1 MATAYSSEVSVGTYN
16 RLRLRVEYSGTSATC
31 YMEFRR
37 TSSYTGSWADSQAT
51 ITFNGTTKSAP
62 YSYSG
67 TVGTSWVQLCNASGF
82 SVSTSGGTYNWTFNN
97 PGGSSVLGCSG
108 SITIDAQGTAP
119 TGLSLSNITPGTNQ
133 IAATVSVTGW
143 GGLGDANTRFRE
155 MSVWEYNNVGGSN
168 RRIQKATGNTLSS
181 TITVTNSSEVT
192 GSLTITPNTRYTLT
206 TFASNGTMYTDQT
219 NVTNT
224 ATLATAP
231 TVSVNDYTDTT
242 IVISYSTAADGGA
255 YSKNIQ
261 YSLDGS
267 TWTTGATVSSA
278 SATSGTYTISG
289 LTAGTT
295 YSIRTRVSTTAGTTT
310 GSTLSQKTAQAPTK
324 PTVSGTSGVTSNT
337 ISYGT
342 TSFGYPASGTVY
354 LYGGTS
360 SSPTTQLT
368 SKTSTGTSS
377 YTHSSLTANKRYY
390 YRARAYNGKVY
401 SDYSTEVSVY
411 TKAAAPTIS
420 VSGVTAKTVTIAY
433 STSADG
439 GAYYKYIDYS
449 LDGTNWTQG
458 AAITTSSATSGTFTI
473 TGLAP
478 DTSYTIRTKIR
489 TTAAGDTSGPT
500 VTAST
505 KPALYGSVSGQAKLV
520 EKFYG
525 SANALGNP
533 PLKGNTT
540 QQTYTGKNKV
550 GFSDGSGTVGNFT
563 WSIQDGV
570 ITLNGTGSGSGT
582 LKVTDTTLFK
592 LVAGTRRLTIVP
604 VSGAWTTG
612 TMGIRPVTSGGTQR
626 GYQQWYAGSPQS
638 NATYTY
644 TETQAEEAAAV
655 DIYVG
660 ANAVFNN
667 YKFYIMWTEGS
678 TDDFDYEPYVGGT
691 ASPNPDYPQVV
702 NVATG
707 EQFVIVS
714 GKNLSPALN
723 EYTWGTNRASN
734 LSATG
739 SSISFKTSTE
749 YSNSGVYITRTQF
762 PYKCPAL
769 GQTGYVVSCTVNVD
783 IASNISMGYE
793 GSTSG
798 TRVDMD
804 IPAGSTRI
812 SFVTK
817 EATNNIRF
825 YVMNKTGAT
834 VTITNFQ
841 VETGSTATE
850 FSDYA
855 ALCPINLG
863 KNLFNPAQTPTFLN
877 MATVSQITN
886 GIRVTSTRT
895 STSSTSNFDSALY
908 AVVRADDYIGKPL
921 TVSVETM
928 SSSTSGNQRVNIGV
942 CNADAS
948 IREAK
953 ASFTTSGGRATYT
966 PTEADRGKYIFA
978 GFYAVNGVVSPAGS
992 YVDYKNIQFE
1002 VNTASTTYAAY
1013 LEPIE
1018 LRKINDHQDYIY
1030 KSDGDWY
1037 VHREIGKV
1045 VLDGS
1050 ESWTFQSTSVY
1061 KYRLSISDAAIP
1073 GSQSVVSPLL
1083 SDHYVPVAWSD
1094 SNRPD
1099 YCISSAGNDT
1109 SQIAI
1114 RHVSIA
1120 SLADYKTWLGSHNI
1134 TVFYPLAT
1142 PTNTKITNSIL
1153 ISQLNALWG
1162 ATTYGDDTVLTIG
1175 AVDLQAIGT
1184 DIFQSTRRIEK
1195 FYGSVNGTTKLI
1207 YEE

>member
-1 MATAYSSEVSVGTYN
+1 MATAYSSEVAVGTYN

-37 TSSYTGSWADSQAT
+37 TSSYTGSWADTQAS
-51 ITFNGTTKSAP
+51 ITFNGTTVSAP
-62 YSYSG
+62 YNYSG

-119 TGLSLSNITPGTNQ
+119 TGLSLSNVTPGTNQ

-181 TITVTNSSEVT
+181 TITVTNSSQVA
-192 GSLTITPNTRYTLT
+192 GSLTITPNTKYTLT
-206 TFASNGTMYTDQT
+206 TFASNGTLYVDQSNT
-219 NVTNT
+219 TNT

-231 TVSVNDYTDTT
+231 TVSVSGYTDTT

-411 TKAAAPTIS
+411 TKAAAPTVS
-420 VSGVTAKTVTIAY
+420 VSEVTAKTVTIAY

-439 GAYYKYIDYS
+439 GAYTKYIDYS
-449 LDGTNWTQG
+449 LDGTNWTNG
-458 AAITTSSATSGTFTI
+458 ATVSSSSATSGTFTI
-473 TGLAP
+473 TGLSAK
-478 DTSYTIRTKIR
+478 TAYSIHTRVR
-489 TTAAGDTSGPT
+489 TTAGNTTGQTLS
-500 VTAST
+500 VTT
-505 KPALYGSVSGQAKLV
+505 KVAMYGSVSGQTKLV
-520 EKFYG
+520 KKFYG

-540 QQTYTGKNKV
+540 QQT
-550 GFSDGSGTVGNFT
+550 
-563 WSIQDGV
+563 
-570 ITLNGTGSGSGT
+570 
-582 LKVTDTTLFK
+582 
-592 LVAGTRRLTIVP
+592 
-604 VSGAWTTG
+604 
-612 TMGIRPVTSGGTQR
+612 
-626 GYQQWYAGSPQS
+626 
-638 NATYTY
+638 
-644 TETQAEEAAAV
+644 
-655 DIYVG
+655 
-660 ANAVFNN
+660 
-667 YKFYIMWTEGS
+667 
-678 TDDFDYEPYVGGT
+678 
-691 ASPNPDYPQVV
+691 SPNPDYPQTV
-702 NVATG
+702 NNATG
-707 EQFVIVS
+707 EQKVYFH
-714 GKNLSPALN
+714 GKNLSPIVTG
-723 EYTWGTNRASN
+723 YSIGTNSGAGYTKTNGTIVVSTNSTGTTLNKGIYMTKSSN
-734 LSATG
+734 IG
-739 SSISFKTSTE
+739 
-749 YSNSGVYITRTQF
+749 Y
-762 PYKCPAL
+762 CPAAYEV
-769 GQTGYVVSCTVNVD
+769 GNTVSFTIV
-783 IASNISMGYE
+783 ASAESQFAYRNEHQAYNYATIGTTPMRLSFPSSDGNMIFYAKEQNI
-793 GSTSG
+793 TF
-798 TRVDMD
+798 T
-804 IPAGSTRI
+804 I
-812 SFVTK
+812 SD
-817 EATNNIRF
+817 
-825 YVMNKTGAT
+825 
-834 VTITNFQ
+834 FQ
-841 VETGSTATE
+841 VEAGSTATA
-850 FSDYA
+850 FSPYA
-855 ALCPINLG
+855 TLCPINLG
-863 KNLFNPAQTPTFLN
+863 KNLFNPAQTPTYIN
-877 MATVSQITN
+877 GYATVSQITN
-886 GIRVTSTRT
+886 GVRVTSTRT
-895 STSSTSNFDSALY
+895 STSTTSAFDSALY

-921 TVSVETM
+921 SLSIGTM
-928 SSSTSGNQRVNIGV
+928 SPSTSGNQRAIIGV

-948 IREAK
+948 VRESK
-953 ASFTTSGGRATYT
+953 VSVFTANSRGTYT
-966 PTEADRGKYIFA
+966 PTNADRGKYIYVSL
-978 GFYAVNGVVSPAGS
+978 YAINGVASPAGS

-1002 VNTASTTYAAY
+1002 MNYTITAYTAY

-1018 LRKINDHQDYIY
+1018 LRKIDTYQDYIH
-1030 KSDGDWY
+1030 KSGDDWY
-1037 VHREIGKV
+1037 IHKEIGKRIF
-1045 VLDGS
+1045 DGS
-1050 ESWTFQSTSVY
+1050 ENWTFSSTSVY
-1061 KYRLSISDAAIP
+1061 PYRIVISDINM
-1073 GSQSVVSPLL
+1073 GISNQG
-1083 SDHYVPVAWSD
+1083 VAPKVLTNLYTPKKW
-1094 SNRPD
+1094 N
-1099 YCISSAGNDT
+1099 YDT
-1109 SQIAI
+1109 STEVLPAYCVTATPNSTTLCF
-1114 RHVSIA
+1114 RNTDA
-1120 SLADYKTWLGSHNI
+1120 ATLADFKTELTSNNLV
-1134 TVFYPLAT
+1134 TYYLLAT
-1142 PTNTKITNSIL
+1142 PTETKITNSTL
-1153 ISQLNALWG
+1153 ISQLNALWS
-1162 ATTYGDDTVLTIG
+1162 ASTYGDDTVLTIG

-1195 FYGSVNGTTKLI
+1195 FYGSVNNKTKLI

>member
-1 MATAYSSEVSVGTYN
+1 MATAYSSEVAVGTYN

-37 TSSYTGSWADSQAT
+37 TSSYTGSWSDSQAT

-108 SITIDAQGTAP
+108 SVTIDAQGTAP
-119 TGLSLSNITPGTNQ
+119 SGLSLSNVSSGTDWVKGTVAITD
-133 IAATVSVTGW
+133 W
-143 GGLGDANTRFRE
+143 GGVGDSSTRYKNL
-155 MSVWEYNNVGGSN
+155 SVLKTSDKTTSE
-168 RRIQKATGNTLSS
+168 RRYQRTYGNSLSD
-181 TITVTNSSEVT
+181 TITVNNSTEYGT
-192 GSLTITPNTRYTLT
+192 MTIVPNTKYWLWWYAT
-206 TFASNGTMYTDQT
+206 NGTYDVSSPDTSTTTVYTKA
-219 NVTNT
+219 V
-224 ATLATAP
+224 AP
-231 TVSVNDYTDTT
+231 TVSVSDYTDTT
-242 IVISYSTAADGGA
+242 IVISYSTTADGGA

-505 KPALYGSVSGQAKLV
+505 KPALYGSVSGHAELV
-520 EKFYG
+520 EKLYG
-525 SANALGNP
+525 SVNALGNP
-533 PLKGNTT
+533 PIKGNTT
-540 QQTYTGKNKV
+540 QQTYTGKN
-550 GFSDGSGTVGNFT
+550 FLTFPDGSGTTAGFT
-563 WSIQDGV
+563 WSVADGV
-570 ITLNGTGSGSGT
+570 ITLDGGTGSGSGT
-582 LKVTDTTLFK
+582 AKILTTTLFK
-592 LVAGTRRLTIVP
+592 LKAETRRLTIIP
-604 VSGAWTTG
+604 ISGTWTTG
-612 TMGIRPVTSGGTQR
+612 TMGIRPVTSEESQR
-626 GYQQWYAGSPQS
+626 GYQQWNTGNPQS
-638 NATYTY
+638 NATFTY
-644 TETQAEEAAAV
+644 TETQASEAARV
-655 DIYVG
+655 ELYVG
-660 ANAVFNN
+660 TNAVFSN
-667 YKFYIMWTEGS
+667 YKFRIMWTAGS
-678 TDDFDYEPYVGGT
+678 TDDFNYEPYVGG
-691 ASPNPDYPQVV
+691 APSPNPNYPQAV

-707 EQFVIVS
+707 EQKIYFHS
-714 GKNLSPALN
+714 KNLSPIVTG
-723 EYTWGTNRASN
+723 YSIGTNSGASY
-734 LSATG
+734 T
-739 SSISFKTSTE
+739 KTNGT
-749 YSNSGVYITRTQF
+749 I
-762 PYKCPAL
+762 
-769 GQTGYVVSCTVNVD
+769 VVSTNSTGTTLNKG
-783 IASNISMGYE
+783 IYMTKASNIGYCPAAYE
-793 GSTSG
+793 DGSTVSFTIVASAESQFAYRNEGQAYNYETIGTTPMRLSFPSG
-798 TRVDMD
+798 DGNMAFYAKEQNITF
-804 IPAGSTRI
+804 TI
-812 SFVTK
+812 S
-817 EATNNIRF
+817 
-825 YVMNKTGAT
+825 
-834 VTITNFQ
+834 NFQ
-841 VETGSTATE
+841 VESGSTATE

-855 ALCPINLG
+855 
-863 KNLFNPAQTPTFLN
+863 Q
-877 MATVSQITN
+877 
-886 GIRVTSTRT
+886 
-895 STSSTSNFDSALY
+895 LY
-908 AVVRADDYIGKPL
+908 AVNFGGIGKNKFNINSIERGYELLTSGKTSANADWWVSDYIPVKANTAYTSTG
-921 TVSVETM
+921 VSSNFKCWYDNNKAFVSRATAATATSPANAAYLRVNGTIASIASNPNVQIEEG
-928 SSSTSGNQRVNIGV
+928 SSSTTYEAYEFIELCKIDNYQDYVHKSGNDWYIHKEINKITLNGTESWDTISSCFRLRIDGMAGEDDQMAVGAV
-942 CNADAS
+942 KSDKFTAAS
-948 IREAK
+948 YRNV
-953 ASFTTSGGRATYT
+953 Y
-966 PTEADRGKYIFA
+966 
-978 GFYAVNGVVSPAGS
+978 NGD
-992 YVDYKNIQFE
+992 VDYGIAQR
-1002 VNTASTTYAAY
+1002 ASGA
-1013 LEPIE
+1013 
-1018 LRKINDHQDYIY
+1018 
-1030 KSDGDWY
+1030 SG
-1037 VHREIGKV
+1037 
-1045 VLDGS
+1045 
-1050 ESWTFQSTSVY
+1050 
-1061 KYRLSISDAAIP
+1061 
-1073 GSQSVVSPLL
+1073 
-1083 SDHYVPVAWSD
+1083 
-1094 SNRPD
+1094 
-1099 YCISSAGNDT
+1099 
-1109 SQIAI
+1109 IAI
-1114 RHVSIA
+1114 RNKDISTV
-1120 SLADYKTWLGSHNI
+1120 ADFKTWLGTS
-1134 TVFYPLAT
+1134 TPVVYYPLAT
-1142 PTNTKITNSIL
+1142 PTETKITNSTL
-1153 ISQLNALWG
+1153 ISQLNALWS

-1195 FYGSVNGTTKLI
+1195 FYGSVNNKTKLI